1 MLFQTLTHEVSQLEA
16 NLCYAFVD
24 PTRILILYALNERPY
39 NVTELTYQLSAN
51 QPKVSRHLKVLRDL
65 GMVRTTRQGTTVT
78 YELADCRLIEVL
90 DILKGVL
97 HDSITVKANLVAELE
112 VE

>member
-1 MLFQTLTHEVSQLEA
+1 MLFQTLTHEISQLEA

-39 NVTELTYQLSAN
+39 NVTELTHQLSAN